1 MSGAANAARMQQA
14 VKIEPRRPPEGGL
27 AMLAVAPHRILFFFG
42 ALQALAAVAWW
53 LADLL
58 GRYGNWYA
66 PLAWTL
72 PAPFAHSYLLAYG
85 LFPFFIFGFL
95 LTAVPSWIGVKPRKP
110 GYVSAAL
117 AMGLGLLV
125 LYAGLATSLAVAIA
139 GVALH
144 LVGYA
149 IALAEILRL
158 IAKSA
163 ESDNKRY
170 ARLLAVEV
178 AMGWLGA
185 AAFLLF
191 LLTGAGGLAEFSR
204 RAALWFFLL
213 PVFFTVSH
221 RMVPYFASRVL
232 DPDVA
237 YRPRWALA
245 LVISGSVL
253 HGALEMA
260 DAWGWLWLVDAP
272 MLATVVHLL
281 LRWGLSRCFKARLL
295 AVLHL
300 SLVGLALSLA
310 LSIVQSV
317 EWLAFD
323 RAMLGTAPLHAMTL
337 CYFSAMMVAMVSRVS
352 LGHSGRSLI
361 ADNWTWLSFWGMVAT
376 GLVRVLA
383 EVPLAGGRTLTGLIP
398 LAAFLWF
405 AFFLLWASRYVPMY
419 LRPRVDGATG

>member
-14 VKIEPRRPPEGGL
+14 VKLEPRRPPKGGL

-53 LADLL
+53 IADLL

-66 PLAWTL
+66 PIDWSL
-72 PAPFAHSYLLAYG
+72 PAPFAHAYLLAYG

-95 LTAVPSWIGVKPRKP
+95 LTAVPSWLGVQPRRH
-110 GYVSAAL
+110 GYVSSAVLMA
-117 AMGLGLLV
+117 LGLIV
-125 LYAGLATSLAVAIA
+125 LYAGLATSPGVAIA

-144 LVGYA
+144 VIGYA

-170 ARLLAVEV
+170 SRLLAAGV
-178 AMGWLGA
+178 AAGGAGA

-191 LLTGAGGLAEFSR
+191 LLTGAGELADFSR
-204 RAALWFFLL
+204 RGALWFFLV

-221 RMVPYFASRVL
+221 RMVPYFSSRVL
-232 DPDVA
+232 EPYVV

-253 HGALEMA
+253 HGILEMA
-260 DAWGWLWLVDAP
+260 NAWGWLWLVDAP
-272 MLATVVHLL
+272 MLAAVVHLL

-310 LSIVQSV
+310 LSVVQSV

-383 EVPLAGGRTLTGLIP
+383 EMPLAGGRTLTELIP

-405 AFFLLWASRYVPMY
+405 AFFLLWSSRYIPMY
-419 LRPRVDGATG
+419 LRPRVDGASG

>member
-1 MSGAANAARMQQA
+1 MSGASAAGMQQS
-14 VKIEPRRPPEGGL
+14 VKIEPRRPPQGGWATL
-27 AMLAVAPHRILFFFG
+27 SVAPHRILFFFG

-66 PLAWTL
+66 PLSWSL
-72 PAPFAHSYLLAYG
+72 PAPFAHAYLLGYG

-95 LTAVPSWIGVKPRKP
+95 LTAVPSWIGVKPRKAW
-110 GYVSAAL
+110 YVAAAI

-125 LYAGLATSLAVAIA
+125 FYAGLATHAAVAIA

-144 LVGYA
+144 VIGYA

-158 IAKSA
+158 IAASP

-170 ARLLAVEV
+170 SRLLAAEV

-185 AAFLLF
+185 AAFLAF
-191 LLTGAGGLAEFSR
+191 LLTGAGGLADFSR
-204 RAALWFFLL
+204 RAAIWLFLL

-221 RMVPYFASRVL
+221 RMVPYFSSRVL
-232 DPDVA
+232 EPYAV
-237 YRPRWALA
+237 YRPRWALVLMIA
-245 LVISGSVL
+245 GSAL
-253 HGALEMA
+253 HGAMEMA
-260 DAWGWLWLVDAP
+260 DAWGWLWIVDAP

-300 SLVGLALSLA
+300 SLVGLALALA

-323 RAMLGTAPLHAMTL
+323 RALLGTAPLHAMTL

-361 ADNWTWLSFWGMVAT
+361 ADNWTWLAFWGMVAT

-383 EVPLAGGRTLTGLIP
+383 EVPLADGRTLTGLIP
-398 LAAFLWF
+398 FAAFLWF
-405 AFFLLWASRYVPMY
+405 AFFLLWTSRYVPMY
-419 LRPRVDGATG
+419 LRPRVDGASG